1 MIKQVLVILAI
12 IAGISSKMCGTSS
25 FACADNATCCRAP
38 QGWRCCPGISSTC
51 CSDGVNCCPFNTIC
65 DLRNYRCNAK
75 TNALMFLSSE
85 MATTEPMKVSL
96 PSIADIIAC
105 INIAK
110 KDVPVGIEEIKQ
122 IYADVS
128 SGKNFTEI
136 IQDLQS
142 LWGMGN
148 ELYESCKA
156 LVGRH

>member
-75 TNALMFLSSE
+75 TNALLFLSSE
-85 MATTEPMKVSL
+85 
-96 PSIADIIAC
+96 
-105 INIAK
+105 
-110 KDVPVGIEEIKQ
+110 